1 MSDSIPSTVGTTPH
15 SSQDIL
21 AHPRFATARAA
32 YVDAL
37 LNLYEGNAFLNR
49 LLIEAGR
56 QVTFNMIVQMHCRH
70 DETDPATWPTMRLL
84 KQELKPFGISERR
97 IDDLVSRLAHF
108 DLLELRQSA
117 RDRRV
122 RILTPTRA
130 MMSLDHDWLVAH
142 YLPLHIMFPEP
153 GYTPV
158 IERDDAFQRHHRVV
172 ALGFSGHGMDIM
184 AGNPAMMLFLSRD
197 AGTMILVKLVQM
209 AGTTRDAEGL
219 SYADIGARFGVSR
232 THVRTL
238 LQDAERNGDVSL
250 SGRGGKFV
258 ELKPSILQ
266 AFDRFVADS
275 MSGHDL
281 LFRITRSQMAGG

>member
-1 MSDSIPSTVGTTPH
+1 MSDLVPSTVGTPY

-21 AHPRFATARAA
+21 AHPRFGAARAA
-32 YVDAL
+32 FVEAL
-37 LNLYEGNAFLNR
+37 LGLYEGDAFLNR

-56 QVTFNMIVQMHCRH
+56 QVTFNMIVALHCRH
-70 DETDPATWPTMRLL
+70 DETEPATWPTMRLL
-84 KQELKPFGISERR
+84 KQELKPFGLSERR
-97 IDDLVSRLAHF
+97 IDDLVIRLAHF
-108 DLLELRQSA
+108 GLLELRRSA

-122 RILTPTRA
+122 RILTPTPA
-130 MMSLDHDWLVAH
+130 MMSLDHDWLAAH

-153 GYTPV
+153 GYGPV
-158 IERDDAFQRHHRVV
+158 IERDDAFQRRHRVV
-172 ALGFSGHGMDIM
+172 ALGFSGRGMEIM
-184 AGNPAMMLFLSRD
+184 AGNPAMLLFLSRD
-197 AGTMILVKLVQM
+197 AGAMILVKLVQM
-209 AGTTRDAEGL
+209 ASTARDAEGL
-219 SYADIGARFGVSR
+219 SYADIGVRFGVSR

-258 ELKPSILQ
+258 ELRPSILQ

-281 LFRITRSQMAGG
+281 LFRIARSQMASG

>member
-1 MSDSIPSTVGTTPH
+1 M
-15 SSQDIL
+15 
-21 AHPRFATARAA
+21 
-32 YVDAL
+32 
-37 LNLYEGNAFLNR
+37 
-49 LLIEAGR
+49 
-56 QVTFNMIVQMHCRH
+56 
-70 DETDPATWPTMRLL
+70 
-84 KQELKPFGISERR
+84 SERR
-97 IDDLVSRLAHF
+97 IDDLVIRLTHS

-142 YLPLHIMFPEP
+142 YLPLQIMFPEP
-153 GYTPV
+153 GYAPV

-172 ALGFSGHGMDIM
+172 ALSFSGQGMDIM

-209 AGTTRDAEGL
+209 ASTTHNAEGL

-232 THVRTL
+232 THVRAL

-250 SGRGGKFV
+250 SGRGGKLV
-258 ELKPSILQ
+258 ELKPSLLQ
-266 AFDRFVADS
+266 AFDRFVADG

>member
-37 LNLYEGNAFLNR
+37 LKLYEGNAFLNR

-56 QVTFNMIVQMHCRH
+56 QVTFNMIVQLHCRH

-84 KQELKPFGISERR
+84 KQELKPFGMSERR
-97 IDDLVSRLAHF
+97 IDDLVTRLAHV
-108 DLLELRQSA
+108 DLLELRQLA

-130 MMSLDHDWLVAH
+130 MMSLDHDWLAAH

-153 GYTPV
+153 GYAPV
-158 IERDDAFQRHHRVV
+158 IERDDAFQRRHRVV
-172 ALGFSGHGMDIM
+172 ALGFSGRGMDIM

-209 AGTTRDAEGL
+209 AGTARDAEGL

-232 THVRTL
+232 THVRSL

-258 ELKPSILQ
+258 ELKSSILQ

>member
-1 MSDSIPSTVGTTPH
+1 MSDSVPSTVETH
-15 SSQDIL
+15 YSSQDIL
-21 AHPRFATARAA
+21 AHPRFAAARAA
-32 YVDAL
+32 YVEAL
-37 LNLYEGNAFLNR
+37 LGLYEGDAFLNR

-56 QVTFNMIVQMHCRH
+56 QVTFNMIVALHCRH
-70 DETDPATWPTMRLL
+70 DETEPATWPTMRLL
-84 KQELKPFGISERR
+84 KQELKPFGVSERR
-97 IDDLVSRLAHF
+97 IDDLVTRLAGF
-108 DLLELRQSA
+108 GMLELRRSA
-117 RDRRV
+117 LDRRV
-122 RILTPTRA
+122 RILTPTPA
-130 MMSLDHDWLVAH
+130 MMSLDHDWLAAH

-153 GYTPV
+153 GYAPL
-158 IERDDAFQRHHRVV
+158 IERDDAFQRRHRVV
-172 ALGFSGHGMDIM
+172 ALGFSARGMEIM

-197 AGTMILVKLVQM
+197 AGTMILVKLVHM
-209 AGTTRDAEGL
+209 TNTARDAEEL

-250 SGRGGKFV
+250 SGRGGKSV

-281 LFRITRSQMAGG
+281 LFRIARNQMANG

>member
-56 QVTFNMIVQMHCRH
+56 QVTFNMIVQLHCRH
-70 DETDPATWPTMRLL
+70 DEADPATWPTMRLL
-84 KQELKPFGISERR
+84 KQELKPFGMSERR
-97 IDDLVSRLAHF
+97 IDDLVSRLVHF

-122 RILTPTRA
+122 RILTPMPA

-153 GYTPV
+153 GYGPV
-158 IERDDAFQRHHRVV
+158 IERDDAFQRRHRVV

-184 AGNPAMMLFLSRD
+184 AGNPAMLLFLSRD

-209 AGTTRDAEGL
+209 ASTTRDAEGL

>member
-37 LNLYEGNAFLNR
+37 LNLYEGNGFLNR

-56 QVTFNMIVQMHCRH
+56 QVTFNMIVQLHCRH

-84 KQELKPFGISERR
+84 KQELKPFGMSERR
-97 IDDLVSRLAHF
+97 IDDLVSRLVHF

-153 GYTPV
+153 GYAPV
-158 IERDDAFQRHHRVV
+158 IERDDAFQRYHRVV

-184 AGNPAMMLFLSRD
+184 ASNQAMMLFLSRD

-209 AGTTRDAEGL
+209 ASTTHDAEGL

>member
-56 QVTFNMIVQMHCRH
+56 QVTFNMIVQLHCRH
-70 DETDPATWPTMRLL
+70 DEADPATWPTMRLL
-84 KQELKPFGISERR
+84 KQELKPFGMSERR
-97 IDDLVSRLAHF
+97 IDDLVSRLVHF

-122 RILTPTRA
+122 RILTPTPA

-153 GYTPV
+153 GYGPV
-158 IERDDAFQRHHRVV
+158 IERDDAFQRSHRVV
-172 ALGFSGHGMDIM
+172 ALGFSGRGMDIM

-209 AGTTRDAEGL
+209 ASTTRDAEGL

-238 LQDAERNGDVSL
+238 LPDAERNGDVSL

>member
-1 MSDSIPSTVGTTPH
+1 MSDTVPSTVATHH

-21 AHPRFATARAA
+21 AHPRFAAARAA
-32 YVDAL
+32 FVEAL
-37 LNLYEGNAFLNR
+37 LGLYEGDAFLNR
-49 LLIEAGR
+49 LLIEAAR
-56 QVTFNMIVQMHCRH
+56 QVTFNMIVALHCRH
-70 DETDPATWPTMRLL
+70 DETEPATWPTMRLL
-84 KQELKPFGISERR
+84 KQELKPFGLSERR
-97 IDDLVSRLAHF
+97 IDDLVTRLAGF
-108 DLLELRQSA
+108 GLLELRRSA

-122 RILTPTRA
+122 RILTPTPA
-130 MMSLDHDWLVAH
+130 MMSLDHDWLAAH
-142 YLPLHIMFPEP
+142 YLPLHIMYPEP
-153 GYTPV
+153 GYAPV
-158 IERDDAFQRHHRVV
+158 IERDDAFQRRHRVV
-172 ALGFSGHGMDIM
+172 ALGFSGRGMDIM
-184 AGNPAMMLFLSRD
+184 ASNPAMMLFLSRD
-197 AGTMILVKLVQM
+197 AGAMILVKLVQM
-209 AGTTRDAEGL
+209 ASTARAAEGL

-258 ELKPSILQ
+258 ELRPSILQ

>member
-1 MSDSIPSTVGTTPH
+1 MPTSVPSIVGNPY

-21 AHPRFATARAA
+21 AHPRFAAARAA
-32 YVDAL
+32 YVEAL

-56 QVTFNMIVQMHCRH
+56 QVTFNMIVALHCRH
-70 DETDPATWPTMRLL
+70 DETEPATWPTMRLL
-84 KQELKPFGISERR
+84 KQELKPFGVSERR
-97 IDDLVSRLAHF
+97 IDDLVTRLAGF
-108 DLLELRQSA
+108 GMLELRRSA
-117 RDRRV
+117 LDRRV
-122 RILTPTRA
+122 RILTPTPA
-130 MMSLDHDWLVAH
+130 MMSLDHDWLAAH

-153 GYTPV
+153 GYAPL
-158 IERDDAFQRHHRVV
+158 IERDDAFQRRHRVV
-172 ALGFSGHGMDIM
+172 ALGFSARGMEIM

-197 AGTMILVKLVQM
+197 AGTMILVKLVHM
-209 AGTTRDAEGL
+209 TNTARDAEEL

-250 SGRGGKFV
+250 SGRGGKSV

-281 LFRITRSQMAGG
+281 LFRIARNQMANG